1 MPYKYLEN
9 IAMADIAFE
18 ASGKTLDELLESSAL
33 AMTNTMVKDL
43 KKIENIQKK
52 EIKVEAENP
61 EFLLHKFL
69 EEIVFYKDAEKLLF
83 GKFNVRTEERGK
95 KMIAIVQ
102 AWGEKLNMKKHELL
116 DDIKA
121 VTWHDF
127 KVEKIGKEWKALVI
141 LDV

>member
-18 ASGKTLDELLESSAL
+18 ASGRTLDELLESCAL
-33 AMTNTMVKDL
+33 AITNTMVKDL

-69 EEIVFYKDAEKLLF
+69 EEIVFLKDAEKLLF
-83 GKFNVRTEERGK
+83 GKFNVRTEKKGK
-95 KMIAIVQ
+95 KMIATIQ

-127 KVEKIGKEWKALVI
+127 KVQKTGKEWKALVI

>member
-18 ASGKTLDELLESSAL
+18 ASGRTLDELLESCAL
-33 AMTNTMVKDL
+33 AITNTMVKDL

-69 EEIVFYKDAEKLLF
+69 EEIVFLKDAEKLLF
-83 GKFNVRTEERGK
+83 GKFNVKTEDKGK
-95 KMIAIVQ
+95 QIIAIVQ
-102 AWGEKLNMKKHELL
+102 AWGEKLDMKKHELL

-127 KVEKIGKEWKALVI
+127 KVEKTGTGWRALVI

>member
-33 AMTNTMVKDL
+33 AITNTMVKDL

-69 EEIVFYKDAEKLLF
+69 EEIVFLKDAEKLLF
-83 GKFNVRTEERGK
+83 GKFNVRTEKKGK
-95 KMIAIVQ
+95 KMIATIQ

-127 KVEKIGKEWKALVI
+127 KVQKTGKEWKALVI